1 MSKYDLL
8 MNLVHSIN
16 KICQLRS
23 HHIFDSFFFIFS
35 LKERK
40 IIKRKNELENEQI
53 NHILI
58 FTRPMS
64 RQGLAILIK
73 LKAHFTINFRLH
85 YIV

>member
-23 HHIFDSFFFIFS
+23 HYIFFIFS

-53 NHILI
+53 NPILI
-58 FTRPMS
+58 FMRPMS
-64 RQGLAILIK
+64 RQGLAILI
-73 LKAHFTINFRLH
+73 
-85 YIV
+85 

>member
-23 HHIFDSFFFIFS
+23 HYIFFIFS
-35 LKERK
+35 LKERLK

-58 FTRPMS
+58 FMRPMS

-85 YIV
+85 YNV

>member
-40 IIKRKNELENEQI
+40 IIKRKNEQI

-58 FTRPMS
+58 FMRPMS

>member
-23 HHIFDSFFFIFS
+23 HHIFTHFFFS

-58 FTRPMS
+58 FMRPMS